1 MDSDRITGAAKETF
15 GKAEGAVGDAMGDP
29 NIQGKGAYNEAAGAA
44 QNLYGQAKDAVSDA
58 AVSMKDTF
66 GDNFS
71 DVGASAEKA
80 LHSLEREVKN
90 RPLIA
95 LLIAALVGYVIA
107 QLTSN

>member
-15 GKAEGAVGDAMGDP
+15 GKAQGAVGDAMGDP
-29 NIQGKGAYNEAAGAA
+29 KTQGKGAYNEAAGAA
-44 QNLYGQAKDAVSDA
+44 ENLYGQAKDAASQAKDT
-58 AVSMKDTF
+58 MKDTF
-66 GDNFS
+66 GDSFS

-95 LLIAALVGYVIA
+95 LLIAALVGFVIA
-107 QLTSN
+107 QLTTS

>member
-15 GKAEGAVGDAMGDP
+15 GKAQGAVGDAMGDP
-29 NIQGKGAYNEAAGAA
+29 KTQAKGAYNEAAGTAE
-44 QNLYGQAKDAVSDA
+44 NLYGQAKDAVGQAKDT
-58 AVSMKDTF
+58 VKDTF
-66 GDNFS
+66 GDSFS

-95 LLIAALVGYVIA
+95 LLIAALVGFVIA